1 MWPFGYLPQREAA
14 GAAREPSAGPA
25 MTTLGT
31 VTARTAY
38 LIRCIALA
46 YIAVQVLIW
55 HSFYAAAPWRLAGP
69 LAAVAWGAA
78 IVAYLLRRRPRWPLV
93 CADSGV
99 QVALALSAALWVP
112 AAMRGDSANW
122 VFILMAGQLVIPAWF
137 TPLAVLAPLAL
148 ASAAAYWAGAVL
160 IAAAGQGNSSP
171 VAAAAMLL
179 AVAAAAW
186 FGRWTLCRWATSAD
200 AALAQADSESREQYV
215 VLSRNIER
223 REHERLLHDTVLNT
237 LTALARAPGRTAG
250 VVGRC
255 RHDVTLMEYL
265 LSAPGAA
272 PAAAGRPYGGLLAA
286 IEGVASEMRARGLD
300 VHVRVTGGGPAGDGV
315 RRQASAP
322 PPAGAPV
329 PVPVAVAMAHAV
341 REALANV
348 ASHAG
353 TGEAWVEIAL
363 PESGGEDGPGG
374 QAGPG
379 GPGGQGGLLVT
390 VWDNGRGFDPAGIDP
405 ARLGLRRSIAERI
418 ADWGG
423 QASVQSEPGQG
434 TVVSLCWPAP
444 GEPDQQAVAVGD
456 GGLSLPW

>member
-1 MWPFGYLPQREAA
+1 
-14 GAAREPSAGPA
+14 

-38 LIRCIALA
+38 LIRCVAIA

-69 LAAVAWGAA
+69 LAAVAWGAVV
-78 IVAYLLRRRPRWPLV
+78 VACLLRRHPGWPLA

-99 QVALALSAALWVP
+99 QVALGLSAALWIP

-122 VFILMAGQLVIPAWF
+122 VYILMAGQLVIPAWF
-137 TPLAVLAPLAL
+137 APLALLIPLAL

-160 IAAAGQGNSSP
+160 VTAAGPGGSSP

-186 FGRWTLCRWATSAD
+186 CGRWVLWRWATGAD
-200 AALAQADSESREQYV
+200 TALAQADSDSRAQYV

-237 LTALARAPGRTAG
+237 LTALARASGGTAE
-250 VVGRC
+250 VIGRC
-255 RHDVTLMEYL
+255 RHDVTLMEFVL
-265 LSAPGAA
+265 GAPGARPD
-272 PAAAGRPYGGLLAA
+272 PARPSHGGLVAA
-286 IEGVASEMRARGLD
+286 VEAVASEMRARGLE
-300 VHVRVTGGGPAGDGV
+300 VHVQVTGGGPA
-315 RRQASAP
+315 AP
-322 PPAGAPV
+322 AAEV

-341 REALANV
+341 REALSNV

-353 TGEAWVEIAL
+353 TGEAWVEVSLAT
-363 PESGGEDGPGG
+363 
-374 QAGPG
+374 PG
-379 GPGGQGGLLVT
+379 GPNEEPDGLRVT
-390 VWDNGRGFDPAGIDP
+390 IRDTGLGFDPAGVGP
-405 ARLGLRRSIAERI
+405 ARLGLRRSIIERI

-423 QASVQSEPGQG
+423 QASVESEPGQG
-434 TVVSLCWPAP
+434 TVVSLRWPATSRSGPPAVTAAASGP
-444 GEPDQQAVAVGD
+444 G
-456 GGLSLPW
+456 LPW